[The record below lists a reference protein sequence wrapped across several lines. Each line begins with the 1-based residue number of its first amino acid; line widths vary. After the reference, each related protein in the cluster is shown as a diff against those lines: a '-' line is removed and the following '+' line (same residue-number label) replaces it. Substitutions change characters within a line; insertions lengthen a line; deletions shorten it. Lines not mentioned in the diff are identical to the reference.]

1 MGHSL
6 LYLTNNHSW
15 PMFTFE
21 KQGPKKKKKNS
32 CHLYSASQM
41 TYKKNPR

>member
-6 LYLTNNHSW
+6 LCLTNNHSW

-21 KQGPKKKKKNS
+21 KQGQKKKKNS

>member
-6 LYLTNNHSW
+6 LCLTNNHSW

-21 KQGPKKKKKNS
+21 KQGQKKKNS

>member
-6 LYLTNNHSW
+6 LCLTNNHSW

-21 KQGPKKKKKNS
+21 KQGQKKKKIPVI
-32 CHLYSASQM
+32 CTVLH
-41 TYKKNPR
+41 R